1 MASYTVVNKSD
12 AAIYWH
18 ERFERFMETTQ
29 NWYSDDLPP
38 GESRTVPSGTPSAR
52 RGSGP
57 VIQGVSPYVSPV
69 IPGTQYR
76 DRPDENA
83 NVTIYAKQGDRYVNW
98 GNVWIHLGKTLEVYG
113 GNDWWLK

>member
-1 MASYTVVNKSD
+1 
-12 AAIYWH
+12 
-18 ERFERFMETTQ
+18 
-29 NWYSDDLPP
+29 
-38 GESRTVPSGTPSAR
+38 
-52 RGSGP
+52 
-57 VIQGVSPYVSPV
+57 VSPI
-69 IPGTQYR
+69 IPGAQYR